1 MRENFNLISEIL
13 LLTILSK
20 WVITPVR
27 IRTNHCVKSVQ
38 IRSYFWSLF
47 SCIRLNTGK
56 YGPEITPYLDAFH
69 AGNAFCGTLKN
80 NFVKAFWSISWKAVF
95 VETVG
100 NEFQHR
106 FLPGS
111 VPNESVRHKE
121 TATAGIIGKIVT
133 TGIIDLV
140 RMQNFSKN

>member
-1 MRENFNLISEIL
+1 M
-13 LLTILSK
+13 SK
-20 WVITPVR
+20 YGFIFGPYFPVFGL
-27 IRTNHCVKSVQ
+27 K
-38 IRSYFWSLF
+38 
-47 SCIRLNTGK
+47 TGK
-56 YGPEITPYLDAFH
+56 CGPKITPYLDTFH
-69 AGNAFCGTLKN
+69 ARNAFCGTPKN

-106 FLPGS
+106 LLPGS